1 MAKIHTLP
9 SVQSTNT
16 WAKEHAATLSHGEV
30 VLTHCQTSGRGQ
42 RGNSWEAEP
51 GKNLTFSLFLIPA
64 ALPPARQFEIS
75 EAVALGVAET
85 VERHIG
91 RTVRVKW
98 PNDIYV
104 DDRKIAGILI
114 EHSLSGNRIAHTVA
128 GVGLNV
134 NQTRFLSDAPNP
146 VSMANIAGREF
157 ELTPL
162 LNEICGNILH
172 RLEETAPGQR
182 HTMFLEK
189 LWRND
194 GEQHTFATHD
204 GARFEARI
212 ADVGTDGILALVTS
226 AGEKLTFAFKEVAF
240 IL

>member
-1 MAKIHTLP
+1 MAKILTLP

-51 GKNLTFSLFLIPA
+51 GKNLTFSIFLTPS

-85 VERHIG
+85 VEQFIG
-91 RTVRVKW
+91 RTVQVKW

-134 NQTRFLSDAPNP
+134 NQTCFLSDAPNP
-146 VSMANIAGREF
+146 VSMAIIAGREF
-157 ELTPL
+157 RLAPL
-162 LNEICGNILH
+162 LNDICDTILR

-182 HTMFLEK
+182 HRTFLEK

-194 GEQHTFATHD
+194 GEFHTFATPD

-212 ADVGTDGILALVTS
+212 DDVGTDGIITLVTPT
-226 AGEKLTFAFKEVAF
+226 GEKHAFAFKQVAF